1 MSTTKSKHSPPIQL
15 THVYEKLSKSQTKPI
30 LSISEDITN
39 YNQQLHSP
47 TNRQLKMNSITLNKT
62 KPPDASEKKR
72 KEFRISSDKKA

>member
-1 MSTTKSKHSPPIQL
+1 M
-15 THVYEKLSKSQTKPI
+15 KPI
-30 LSISEDITN
+30 LSISEDIPK

-47 TNRQLKMNSITLNKT
+47 TTRQLKMNSMTLNKT